1 MHTGNPGTISNLL
14 VIKTFVAEDKINQQ
28 TDALQQENYVARM
41 KRRFFG
47 IAANAGLSTT
57 FNIGYVF
64 ALAFGAYRLL
74 NGLDYGTVTAML
86 QLVNQIQGPFAS
98 LSGIMPKYFAI
109 IASAERLME
118 IENLPEEESSN
129 ADDVDVPSAYPP
141 V

>member
-1 MHTGNPGTISNLL
+1 M
-14 VIKTFVAEDKINQQ
+14 
-28 TDALQQENYVARM
+28 ARM

-86 QLVNQIQGPFAS
+86 QLVNQIQAVCFFVRYYAQVFLPS
-98 LSGIMPKYFAI
+98 LLLRSG
-109 IASAERLME
+109 
-118 IENLPEEESSN
+118 
-129 ADDVDVPSAYPP
+129 
-141 V
+141 